1 MKSVSSDGIGLFFLF
16 NNCKKMIDNEQEMR
30 YYMFKR
36 KMKENKMNMS
46 RRDKV
51 MNRKRFEDID
61 WGITLAPL
69 GIIILISAAL
79 MLIPEKAQNVIT
91 FLNNIFVNKMGFFYI
106 LLGIGILVTAV
117 WLAFSRYG
125 NVQLGKLDKPR
136 YSNFR
141 WGAMIFTSTMAADIL
156 YWSLVEWAYYYDAA
170 PFAME
175 AMSLAERQDMASAYP
190 LFHWGPI
197 PWAFYILPAVA
208 YAYMMHV
215 KKRNRQTLSEACRPV
230 LETKTDKWQGRFID
244 IFAVVGLL
252 AGTATTFSLAT
263 PLLASAAARIFHIE
277 ETKFLS
283 IAILVIIGIVFMV
296 AVLWGMKAIAHLATV
311 CVILFVTLAG
321 IFFICGPKVYL
332 IETGIT
338 AIGTVI
344 QNFVHMSTWMDPLRL
359 SGDGI
364 NGFPQSWTIFYWAYW
379 IAWFVAT
386 PFFIARISEGR
397 TIKQTILGGLS
408 CGLLGTY
415 TSFITFGGFGLYQQT
430 HGTVDVAG
438 MLAAGAEP
446 AQVILQVFD
455 QLPITEIA
463 LFVLIIAMI
472 AFYASTFDAITLV
485 VAGYSEKNA
494 KLAEEP
500 RKGLRIF
507 WAIVFLLLP
516 IALMFSEST
525 LAMLQT
531 VSIIAAFPLGLIMI
545 LIVYSFLKE
554 IKRDIR

>member
-1 MKSVSSDGIGLFFLF
+1 MD
-16 NNCKKMIDNEQEMR
+16 KKNSK
-30 YYMFKR
+30 F
-36 KMKENKMNMS
+36 S
-46 RRDKV
+46 
-51 MNRKRFEDID
+51 DID

-69 GIIILISAAL
+69 LIIAVISAGL
-79 MLIPEKAQNVIT
+79 MLIPDRAQNVIS
-91 FLNNIFVNKMGFFYI
+91 FLRNIFVNELGFFYI
-106 LLGIGILVTAV
+106 LLGLGILGLAIWT
-117 WLAFSRYG
+117 AFSKYG
-125 NVQLGKLDKPR
+125 KIQLGKMEKPR

-156 YWSLVEWAYYYDAA
+156 YWSLVEWAYYYSAT
-170 PFAME
+170 PFATE
-175 AMSLAERQDMASAYP
+175 NISLAQKQDMASAYP

-208 YAYMMHV
+208 YGYMIFV
-215 KKRNRQTLSEACRPV
+215 KKRARQTLSEACRPA
-230 LETKTDKWQGRFID
+230 LGKLTDKAPGRFID

-263 PLLASAAARIFHIE
+263 PLLSGAVARLFHIE
-277 ETKFLS
+277 VTPLLS
-283 IAILVIIGIVFMV
+283 IIILLVIGAVFSA
-296 AVLWGMKAIAHLATV
+296 AVMWGMKAIAHLATF
-311 CVILFVTLAG
+311 CVIIFCVLLG
-321 IFFICGPKVYL
+321 IFIICGPRIYM

-344 QNFVHMSTWMDPLRL
+344 QDFFHMSTWMDPLRL
-359 SGDGI
+359 SSGGGS
-364 NGFPQSWTIFYWAYW
+364 GFPQDWTIFYWAYW

-430 HGTVDVAG
+430 HGVVDVAG
-438 MLAAGAEP
+438 ALAEGADASE
-446 AQVILQVFD
+446 VILKVFD
-455 QLPITEIA
+455 QLPITGIA
-463 LFVLIIAMI
+463 LLVLVVAMV

-485 VAGYSEKNA
+485 VAGYSEKDA
-494 KLAEEP
+494 KRAEEP

-507 WAIVFLLLP
+507 WALVFLLLP

-525 LAMLQT
+525 LTMLQT
-531 VSIIAAFPLGLIMI
+531 ISIIAAFPLGLIMM
-545 LIVYSFLKE
+545 LIVYSFLKDVKKE
-554 IKRDIR
+554 R